1 MHVGICSSSKV
12 GTHTVAAVI
21 VVIHLH
27 TPCHTHTARTLAVV
41 ETYWDSSAVTS
52 TRWYTHTTHTAV
64 SQRHTYTGGSS
75 ITAAQTHGCG
85 SSRYTQIHDTYHSLA
100 AAVRSSVNAHTVES
114 IHWHTHMAH
123 TCHTHRTR
131 TLAAEGANLVA
142 IVAVIYW
149 HTHTAH

>member
-27 TPCHTHTARTLAVV
+27 TPWHTHTARTLAVV
-41 ETYWDSSAVTS
+41 ETYWDSSNK
-52 TRWYTHTTHTAV
+52 YTLVYTYDTHN
-64 SQRHTYTGGSS
+64 S
-75 ITAAQTHGCG
+75 ISAAHTHGCG
-85 SSRYTQIHDTYHSLA
+85 SSRYTEIHDTYHSLA
-100 AAVRSSVNAHTVES
+100 AAVRSSVNAHMVES

-142 IVAVIYW
+142 VVAVIYW